1 MALQHV
7 DDLKRLRLVSKEDHV
22 AAKGKAAD
30 VRPQFRPCAT
40 QRPRE
45 RSQFAALLLQPID
58 ERAGGGEVPALSGKI
73 SQDVAKILPRRR

>member
-7 DDLKRLRLVSKEDHV
+7 DDRLRLVPKEDHV

-30 VRPQFRPCAT
+30 VRPQLRPCAT
-40 QRPRE
+40 QRSRQ

-58 ERAGGGEVPALSGKI
+58 ERACGGVVPALSGEI
-73 SQDVAKILPRRR
+73 SQDVAEILSRRR